1 MGLAAD
7 TIELM
12 IRLRQGDF
20 IATPGAVIEIGAQ
33 QLSNEFL
40 RARDRMEFLGRLF
53 GVTTKLDLPVPQ
65 AVEIV
70 DGGVEPLPETAPMAR
85 QFWEWLGFQYASI
98 DIDGSPDS
106 IPLDLNY
113 DVLPDRARKKFDVV
127 TNFGTTEHIANQF
140 NAFKVIHDLTAPGG
154 IMIHAV
160 PAQGLVNHGLLKYN
174 PKWFWMLARSNE
186 YRWLDFDYWSYGHI
200 RDLPAN
206 VVEAIVPHRPD
217 IAERKARYKVV
228 DGGLRATFQKVRDIE
243 FVPPLDVNTG
253 TKTTNAALIERY
265 WTIFAPR

>member
-65 AVEIV
+65 AAEIV

-85 QFWEWLGFQYASI
+85 QFWEWL
-98 DIDGSPDS
+98 D
-106 IPLDLNY
+106 
-113 DVLPDRARKKFDVV
+113 
-127 TNFGTTEHIANQF
+127 F
-140 NAFKVIHDLTAPGG
+140 NTP
-154 IMIHAV
+154 
-160 PAQGLVNHGLLKYN
+160 Q
-174 PKWFWMLARSNE
+174 
-186 YRWLDFDYWSYGHI
+186 
-200 RDLPAN
+200 
-206 VVEAIVPHRPD
+206 
-217 IAERKARYKVV
+217 
-228 DGGLRATFQKVRDIE
+228 
-243 FVPPLDVNTG
+243 
-253 TKTTNAALIERY
+253 
-265 WTIFAPR
+265 